1 MPNLAKIERKNYY
14 GQPANNLSI
23 SLAGIL
29 FKLHVKVQSHDRR
42 TKSQIEQI
50 PYKIKMIVPLRKSI
64 TNHQEKPDNQLIVK
78 NFLPEFP

>member
-14 GQPANNLSI
+14 GQSANNLSI

-42 TKSQIEQI
+42 TKS
-50 PYKIKMIVPLRKSI
+50 
-64 TNHQEKPDNQLIVK
+64 
-78 NFLPEFP
+78 

>member
-1 MPNLAKIERKNYY
+1 MIAVLKARLN
-14 GQPANNLSI
+14 
-23 SLAGIL
+23 
-29 FKLHVKVQSHDRR
+29 
-42 TKSQIEQI
+42 KS

>member
-42 TKSQIEQI
+42 TKS
-50 PYKIKMIVPLRKSI
+50 
-64 TNHQEKPDNQLIVK
+64 
-78 NFLPEFP
+78 